1 MLAHDSCQLN
11 GETLIAAGGR
21 VARLIVSQ
29 NEGAF
34 FSDTLTPEDL
44 VANLDTVLDTSQPIL
59 VPNVAEE
66 MGLLVA
72 MLNR

>member
-1 MLAHDSCQLN
+1 LN

-34 FSDTLTPEDL
+34 FADALTPEAL
-44 VANLDTVLDTSQPIL
+44 VERLDAVLDTSAPIM
-59 VPNVAEE
+59 VSNVAEE

-72 MLNR
+72 MLNG

>member
-1 MLAHDSCQLN
+1 
-11 GETLIAAGGR
+11 
-21 VARLIVSQ
+21 VSQ